1 VQGHLD
7 VLRVVHSCG
16 VDMEQADEEG
26 GTSPVHIAA
35 ANGNLEVLKFMH
47 EIGVNMEVKGT
58 IYLDTGEDGAPQLH
72 SNVTPLT
79 IAQTCTGFSP
89 DVLTFLKSICTPSQQ
104 PGKRQR
110 TSVSTYDRA
119 VSLGV
124 AHRLREIPASLQ
136 GRIESGS
143 AAEKATAKKELHSLQ
158 KANQQIVARAELQ
171 RLKQTKL
178 EFKVQQ

>member
-1 VQGHLD
+1 MQGHLD

-110 TSVSTYDRA
+110 TLLFLPTIGRSLSVSLIGCGR
-119 VSLGV
+119 SL
-124 AHRLREIPASLQ
+124 LRCRDA
-136 GRIESGS
+136 
-143 AAEKATAKKELHSLQ
+143 
-158 KANQQIVARAELQ
+158 
-171 RLKQTKL
+171 
-178 EFKVQQ
+178 